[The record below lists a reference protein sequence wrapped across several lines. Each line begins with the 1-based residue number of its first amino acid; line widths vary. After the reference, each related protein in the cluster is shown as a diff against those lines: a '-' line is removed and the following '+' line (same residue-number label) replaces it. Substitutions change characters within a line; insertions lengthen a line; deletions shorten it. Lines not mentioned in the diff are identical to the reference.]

1 MDLLKNYRIIRYDVR
16 GHGESNAPRM
26 DYSLEM
32 LADDLFGLID
42 ALEIDQLHYISLSMG
57 GMIGQTAALKDQ
69 NRFLSLSLC
78 DTSSRMLPEI
88 QGAWDER
95 SATARADRIRT
106 LLDGTMERWFSS
118 NFIENK
124 PEECDKV
131 RDMIRNT
138 RISGYCGCCR
148 AIEGLNLTDR
158 LHAITVP
165 T

>member
-1 MDLLKNYRIIRYDVR
+1 
-16 GHGESNAPRM
+16 
-26 DYSLEM
+26 
-32 LADDLFGLID
+32 
-42 ALEIDQLHYISLSMG
+42 
-57 GMIGQTAALKDQ
+57 
-69 NRFLSLSLC
+69 
-78 DTSSRMLPEI
+78 MLPEI

-158 LHAITVP
+158 LHAITVS